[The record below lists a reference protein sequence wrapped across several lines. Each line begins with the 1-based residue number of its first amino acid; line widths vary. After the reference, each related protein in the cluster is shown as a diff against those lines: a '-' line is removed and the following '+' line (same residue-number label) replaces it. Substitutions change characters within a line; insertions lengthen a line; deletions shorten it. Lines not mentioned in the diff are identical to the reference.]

1 MRRLVPLLLLLAAA
15 PAGLAQTDEAAQ
27 RKRYNAAHELAV
39 AYTAQSRFA
48 ECRDLL
54 QPFVKT
60 ATAAE
65 APLFGTLG
73 NCLEGLGKVDEAIQL
88 YRRGLQLLPQDP
100 QLSFYLAIA
109 FANEDKF
116 DEAREL
122 LKTDLRQRPG
132 HASGHFFLGLI
143 FRRQGFRVPAAV
155 ELLRFL
161 AIEPTGER
169 ARIAAGQVLEL
180 MNVGVTKKSDKNI
193 ELKVDP
199 GASKTEG
206 DFTGVELGWAFAAGA
221 QLTEESA
228 KKSEFERLIDQVAG
242 SISMLVE
249 MNEQPG
255 SDFVSRTELPFF
267 AALYKAERIEPF
279 VAVAFSSSPAAGKE
293 EWARQHA
300 DGLAATMKWLG
311 QLRESQPIPVP
322 QP

>member
-1 MRRLVPLLLLLAAA
+1 MRKLLALLVLLAVA
-15 PAGLAQTDEAAQ
+15 PAALAQEKAAID
-27 RKRYNAAHELAV
+27 AAHERAL
-39 AYTAQSRFA
+39 AYTEKSQYA
-48 ECRDLL
+48 ECRGVL
-54 QPFVKT
+54 QPFVKN

-65 APLFGTLG
+65 AVVFHTYG
-73 NCLEGLGKVDEAIQL
+73 NCLEGLGKRDEAIKI
-88 YRRGLQLLPQDP
+88 YRRGLQLLPRDP

-109 FANEDKF
+109 LMNEDQF

-132 HASGHFFLGLI
+132 HASGHFFLGLL

-169 ARIAAGQVLEL
+169 AKVAAGQVLEL

-199 GASKTEG
+199 GAPETEG
-206 DFTGVELGWAFAAGA
+206 DFTGVEMGWAFAAGA

-228 KKSEFERLIDQVAG
+228 KMSEFERLIDQVAS

-249 MNEQPG
+249 MNENNPG
-255 SDFVSRTELPFF
+255 SDFISRTELPFF
-267 AALYKAERIEPF
+267 AALYKAKQIEPF
-279 VAVAFSSSPAAGKE
+279 VAVAFSTSPAAGKE
-293 EWARQHA
+293 AWARKHT
-300 DGLAATMKWLG
+300 DELAAMLKWLG
-311 QLRESQPIPVP
+311 QQRENQP
-322 QP
+322 